1 VTCDN
6 GNVRWSPALLI
17 PLLVCTTAVPSWAQ
31 GRRPLHEA
39 VRVTGAEDC
48 LHHEAVVERLARW
61 LGARTVDD
69 RVEVTLDVALNAFEI
84 SRADEVSRRALGALP
99 GACEDRLD
107 AVTLAM
113 ALAIDHT
120 LAERLELGDAPGDSQ
135 WEDSETSELPHDDDD
150 ARPDGG
156 KDAPLPRPQVKPSPP
171 ASMETE
177 VPGEGKVP
185 SRVEPAPPM
194 GTEAREETDDLPPTE
209 DDLAPAGRVRAG
221 AFVEAG
227 AALHVVPGWRAAVAG
242 GALMRIG
249 TSLST
254 RLGGFWMS
262 EGTAPLGP
270 GTAGYRLWAGRA
282 DLCGERA
289 LGQLALGGCAGMA
302 VGRLTIEGRG
312 FEEDRTA
319 RQLWVA
325 AIGRAS
331 ASYVAGRARVG
342 LAADLFAPVLRR
354 RAHVEDRAGGVLH
367 DRGPAP
373 VATVLWLT
381 ASMTLR

>member
-1 VTCDN
+1 
-6 GNVRWSPALLI
+6 VRWSRTLLI
-17 PLLVCTTAVPSWAQ
+17 PLLVCTTAAPAWAQ
-31 GRRPLHEA
+31 GHRPIRKA
-39 VRVTGAEDC
+39 VRVTGADDC
-48 LHHEAVVERLARW
+48 LSHDAVVARLARW
-61 LGARTVDD
+61 LGAATMPDGVA
-69 RVEVTLDVALNAFEI
+69 VMLDVTRNAFTI
-84 SRADEVSRRALGALP
+84 TRADGTSRRALGALP
-99 GACEDRLD
+99 GACEDRID

-120 LAERLELGDAPGDSQ
+120 LAERLRLDEAPQDSPG
-135 WEDSETSELPHDDDD
+135 EDSEASEIPHDDDST
-150 ARPDGG
+150 RPDRGQ
-156 KDAPLPRPQVKPSPP
+156 DAPLPRPRVEPSPP
-171 ASMETE
+171 APREAEATAE
-177 VPGEGKVP
+177 EGVAP
-185 SRVEPAPPM
+185 RVEPAPAM
-194 GTEAREETDDLPPTE
+194 GMEARDESADLPPPE
-209 DDLAPAGRVRAG
+209 DHPAPVRHVRAG
-221 AFVEAG
+221 PFVEAG
-227 AALHVVPGWRAAVAG
+227 AAFHVVPGWRAAVGG

-249 TSLST
+249 TGLSA

-270 GTAGYRLWAGRA
+270 GTAAYRLWAGRA
-282 DLCGERA
+282 DLCGERT
-289 LGQLALGGCAGMA
+289 LGPLALGGCAGLG

-325 AIGRAS
+325 AIGRTS
-331 ASYVAGRARVG
+331 ASYVAGPAQVG